1 VPDPFGKIALTTWP
15 FAFDSS
21 LDLSALVT
29 WLRKNGFEVI
39 LESSAAEAAGE
50 PSGESRESAVQ
61 EADLVIV
68 FGGDG
73 SILRTARLL
82 DGNAPPLL
90 GINTGH
96 LGFLADM
103 STTDIIPALERIL
116 LKNEHIIES
125 RMRLRPT
132 AYKNGEPIPLT
143 DVLNDAVLT
152 AGPLARMVEFE
163 IIVDERSVGTFRAD
177 GLIVATPTGS
187 TAYSL
192 SAGGPLV
199 LQGLNV
205 MLVNPICPH
214 TLSHRPIVIPSESE
228 VEVVIFPD
236 SEAEDRRILLTLDGQ
251 QGCELRPQDS
261 VSIVQSPNPVR
272 LVRPLDTDYFQIL
285 RDKLNWESHPRRRQ
299 RQS

>member
-1 VPDPFGKIALTTWP
+1 MPEPFGKIALTTWP
-15 FAFDSS
+15 LALDPEMDLGS
-21 LDLSALVT
+21 LVE
-29 WLRKNGFEVI
+29 WLRKNCFEVV
-39 LESSAAEAAGE
+39 LDEPAAGAAGE
-50 PSGESRESAVQ
+50 SSGLPREKAVEQ
-61 EADLVIV
+61 ADLIIVI
-68 FGGDG
+68 GGDG

-82 DGNAPPLL
+82 GEKAPPLL

-96 LGFLADM
+96 LGFLADIPK
-103 STTDIIPALERIL
+103 SEIIPALERIL
-116 LKNEHIIES
+116 LKKEYIIES

-132 AYKNGEPIPLT
+132 AFKDGTPISLT

-152 AGPLARMVEFE
+152 AGPLARMVEFQ
-163 IIVDERSVGTFRAD
+163 ISMDGRSVGTFRAD

-214 TLSHRPIVIPSESE
+214 TLSNRPIVVPADSQIEID
-228 VEVVIFPD
+228 IFPD
-236 SEAEDRRILLTLDGQ
+236 AEAQDRRILLTLDGQ
-251 QGCELRPQDS
+251 QGCEMKSHDRVL
-261 VSIVQSPNPVR
+261 IVQSPDPVR

-285 RDKLNWESHPRRRQ
+285 RDKLSWESHPRPRTRP
-299 RQS
+299 

>member
-1 VPDPFGKIALTTWP
+1 MPEPFGKIALTTWP
-15 FAFDSS
+15 LALDPEMDLGS
-21 LDLSALVT
+21 LVE
-29 WLRKNGFEVI
+29 WLRKNGFEVV
-39 LESSAAEAAGE
+39 LDESAAGAAGE
-50 PSGESRESAVQ
+50 SSGLPREKAVE
-61 EADLVIV
+61 EADLIIVI
-68 FGGDG
+68 GGDG

-82 DGNAPPLL
+82 GEKAPPLL

-96 LGFLADM
+96 LGFLADIPK
-103 STTDIIPALERIL
+103 SEIIPALERIL
-116 LKNEHIIES
+116 LKKEYIVES

-132 AYKNGEPIPLT
+132 AFKGGNPISLT

-152 AGPLARMVEFE
+152 AGPLARMVEFQ
-163 IIVDERSVGTFRAD
+163 ISMDGRSVGTFRAD

-214 TLSHRPIVIPSESE
+214 TLSNRPIVVPADSQIE
-228 VEVVIFPD
+228 VTIFPD
-236 SEAEDRRILLTLDGQ
+236 AEAQDRRILLTLDGQ
-251 QGCELRPQDS
+251 QGCEMEPQDR
-261 VSIVQSPNPVR
+261 VLIVQSPDPVR

-285 RDKLNWESHPRRRQ
+285 RDKLNWETHPRRRI
-299 RQS
+299 RP

>member
-1 VPDPFGKIALTTWP
+1 MPEPFGKIAMTTWP
-15 FAFDSS
+15 FAFDSD
-21 LDLSALVT
+21 LDLSELVN
-29 WLRKNGFEVI
+29 WLRNRDYQVVLDET
-39 LESSAAEAAGE
+39 AAEAARE
-50 PSGESRESAVQ
+50 PDGLPREQAI
-61 EADLVIV
+61 EGADLVIV

-96 LGFLADM
+96 LGFLADIPK
-103 STTDIIPALERIL
+103 SEIIPALERIL
-116 LKNEHIIES
+116 LKGEYIIES

-132 AYKNGEPIPLT
+132 VLKNGKALPMT

-152 AGPLARMVEFE
+152 AGPLARMVEFQ
-163 IIVDERSVGTFRAD
+163 ISVDGRNIGTFRAD

-199 LQGLNV
+199 MPGLEV

-214 TLSHRPIVIPSESE
+214 TLSNRPIVISSQSE
-228 VEVVIFPD
+228 VEAVIYPD
-236 SEAEDRRILLTLDGQ
+236 AHGEDRRILLTLDGQ
-251 QGCELRPQDS
+251 QGCELEVQDS
-261 VSIVQSPNPVR
+261 VRIVHSPDPIR
-272 LVRPLDTDYFQIL
+272 LVRPNETDYFEIL
-285 RDKLNWESHPRRRQ
+285 RDKLRWESHPRRRK
-299 RQS
+299 RT

>member
-1 VPDPFGKIALTTWP
+1 MDLG
-15 FAFDSS
+15 S
-21 LDLSALVT
+21 LVE
-29 WLRKNGFEVI
+29 WLRKNGFEVV
-39 LESSAAEAAGE
+39 LDESAAGAAGE
-50 PSGESRESAVQ
+50 SSGLPREKAVE
-61 EADLVIV
+61 EADLIIVI
-68 FGGDG
+68 GGDG

-82 DGNAPPLL
+82 GEKAPPLL

-96 LGFLADM
+96 LGFLADIPK
-103 STTDIIPALERIL
+103 SEIIPALERIL
-116 LKNEHIIES
+116 LKKEYIIES

-132 AYKNGEPIPLT
+132 AFKDGTQISLT

-152 AGPLARMVEFE
+152 AGPLARMVEFQ
-163 IIVDERSVGTFRAD
+163 ISMDGRTVGTFRAD

-214 TLSHRPIVIPSESE
+214 TLSNRPIVVPADSQIEID
-228 VEVVIFPD
+228 IFPD
-236 SEAEDRRILLTLDGQ
+236 AEVQDRRILLTLDGQ
-251 QGCELRPQDS
+251 QGCEMESHDRVL
-261 VSIVQSPNPVR
+261 IVQSPDPIR

-285 RDKLNWESHPRRRQ
+285 RDKLSWESHPRRRA
-299 RQS
+299 RP